1 MLSGSIA
8 DLLKSVREQVSSVVG
23 VAVLHK
29 SGLLVA
35 KLGFDEGF
43 WIRASAL
50 LNSVG
55 QVAEVL
61 GSAYRGV
68 DVVFDDYYLV
78 IRAGSRIVV
87 ALVARPDVELE
98 LLDVLAFRL
107 VEDLEKDFLGLQ

>member
-1 MLSGSIA
+1 MLTDSI
-8 DLLKSVREQVSSVVG
+8 DVLLKSVREEIPGVVG
-23 VAVLHK
+23 VAVLHR

-35 KLGFDEGF
+35 KLGFDDGF
-43 WIRASAL
+43 WVRASAL
-50 LNSVG
+50 LNSVR
-55 QVAEVL
+55 QVAEAL

-78 IRAGSRIVV
+78 IRGGSRVVV

-107 VEDLEKDFLGLQ
+107 VEDLEKDLLGLQ